1 MTQVSESE
9 ALVFVNEPEIEIV
22 MPPVLDYIRSE
33 FTSSVHAQESLEC
46 NFAGHGGVP
55 VGCLYWSFSAAH
67 CFGLDNLFLRK
78 INNEYCLKFYSP
90 NGSWNYVKKKQFW
103 NITRGI
109 YAKYRPTRSTLNQ
122 TISGSG
128 KLFGSNEFWDCL
140 HHVSNANEKDDLT
153 AQQREAL
160 KTKREQR

>member
-46 NFAGHGGVP
+46 NFAGRGSFL
-55 VGCLYWSFSAAH
+55 VGCLHWSFSAAR
-67 CFGLDNLFLRK
+67 CFGLDNFFLRK

-90 NGSWNYVKKKQFW
+90 NGSWKYVKKILKK
-103 NITRGI
+103 TRGI
-109 YAKYRPTRSTLNQ
+109 YAKNHY
-122 TISGSG
+122 
-128 KLFGSNEFWDCL
+128 K
-140 HHVSNANEKDDLT
+140 
-153 AQQREAL
+153 
-160 KTKREQR
+160 